1 MLVHFLKFEMKLSIR
16 TKMTKTETEPKHLN
30 SAVKLL
36 LRVTRHFASGTFS
49 EKFSNTNFTKKK
61 KSEAT

>member
-1 MLVHFLKFEMKLSIR
+1 
-16 TKMTKTETEPKHLN
+16 MTKTETEPKHLN

-36 LRVTRHFASGTFS
+36 LRVRRHFASGTFS